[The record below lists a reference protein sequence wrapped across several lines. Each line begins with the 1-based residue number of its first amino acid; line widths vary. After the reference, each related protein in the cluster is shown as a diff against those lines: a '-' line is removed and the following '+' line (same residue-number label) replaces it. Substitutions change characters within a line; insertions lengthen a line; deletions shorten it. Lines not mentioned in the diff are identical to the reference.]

1 MFENKFIHTHHRV
14 IYHMYMYMYIHTC
27 TCTCTFECEFSHV
40 LCVCVYI
47 HVCSDHY
54 LIHMRQAGV
63 DVEEALQTMS
73 LMRQRLDADVQASVS
88 TVRVPMQ

>member
-1 MFENKFIHTHHRV
+1 MCSV
-14 IYHMYMYMYIHTC
+14 Y
-27 TCTCTFECEFSHV
+27 
-40 LCVCVYI
+40 VYI

-88 TVRVPMQ
+88 TLHIPMQ